1 MRTAVPAGASA
12 RAVEAPLASLD
23 TGEQPLTVLAATSF
37 PTALA
42 VGKSDVYW
50 ADLPM
55 KGPTRGEIKRV
66 SIHGGE
72 PTILLTVP
80 SAVRTLAIGG
90 TSLYW
95 TTSHGVMQLS
105 PI

>member
-1 MRTAVPAGASA
+1 
-12 RAVEAPLASLD
+12 
-23 TGEQPLTVLAATSF
+23 
-37 PTALA
+37 
-42 VGKSDVYW
+42 
-50 ADLPM
+50 M

-95 TTSHGVMQLS
+95 TTTQGVMQLS